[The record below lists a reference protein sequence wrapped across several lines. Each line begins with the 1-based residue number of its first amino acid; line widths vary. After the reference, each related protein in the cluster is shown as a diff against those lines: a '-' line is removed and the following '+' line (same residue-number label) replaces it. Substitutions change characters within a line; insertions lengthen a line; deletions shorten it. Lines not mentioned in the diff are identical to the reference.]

1 MAESKPNSLAELR
14 EQIARFHQL
23 EARTGALRAQ
33 RQELTR
39 KVDDLQQK
47 KLDEQA
53 DVDRLEGGRSL
64 AAFFYGVIGKMDQ
77 KLTRERREAYEARVK
92 YDAAA
97 RELAAVEDAL
107 ARDEAELRQLSGC
120 EKNYRQALDE
130 KARTLREKGG
140 PAAERLTGL
149 EKELAEVERQK
160 KELREALDAGE
171 TALRTADEILARLA
185 SAEDWATIDLVGG
198 GFLSGMAKHSRLDE
212 AQELVE
218 QLQVEL
224 RRFKTELVDVSVD
237 TDLQIE
243 IDGFLR
249 FADYF
254 FDGLFADWAVMDRI
268 DRSQEQAGQTRRQIQ
283 SVIDRLNEQLRQAGQ
298 KQTALQKEY
307 DESVFQA

>member
-1 MAESKPNSLAELR
+1 MEQSKPNPLAELR

-23 EARTGALRAQ
+23 EARAGALRAQ
-33 RQELTR
+33 RQELTG
-39 KVDDLQQK
+39 KVDALRQK

-77 KLTRERREAYEARVK
+77 KLTSERREAYEAQVK

-120 EKNYRQALDE
+120 KKRYRQALEE
-130 KARTLREKGG
+130 KARALRAEGG
-140 PAAERLTGL
+140 PAAERLTAL
-149 EKELAEVERQK
+149 EEELTEAERQK
-160 KELREALDAGE
+160 KELREALDAGQ

-198 GFLSGMAKHSRLDE
+198 GFLSGMAKHGHLDE

-224 RRFKTELVDVSVD
+224 RHFKTELVDVAVD
-237 TDLQIE
+237 ADLQIE

-283 SVIDRLNEQLRQAGQ
+283 LVIDRLNEQFRQAEQ
-298 KQTALQKEY
+298 RQTALRKEY